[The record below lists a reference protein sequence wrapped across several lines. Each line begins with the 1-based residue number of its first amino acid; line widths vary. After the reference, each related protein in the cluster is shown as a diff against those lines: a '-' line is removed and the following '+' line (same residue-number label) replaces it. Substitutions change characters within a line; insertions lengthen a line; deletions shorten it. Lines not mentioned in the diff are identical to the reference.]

1 MPVNVD
7 FTKERKPK
15 RNPTVFGDISLGLW
29 VKLVKKKN
37 WQVVCQVVYLLTV
50 TLIISSKGFHCA
62 CLSEAVKRSV
72 LVLAEVGV

>member
-29 VKLVKKKN
+29 VKLVKKKKLA
-37 WQVVCQVVYLLTV
+37 CQVVYLLTV